1 MKKKKGKS
9 GTKRIV
15 PQKEVIG
22 IDVASKTNSVRIGFK
37 LPEDEKMYIGEEK
50 TFTNDDD
57 GHKALCAHV
66 AKFTHPDCVN
76 RSYVMEA
83 TGIYHEDLAYHLHRS
98 GFQVNILLPN
108 RVKAYKQSENELS
121 KTDSIDARLLVKMGL
136 EKTLT
141 NWVPPAAE
149 VYVLKQLSRERY
161 RLLAD
166 RTAQK
171 NQIHAIQRSAN
182 PSKTTLKRQE
192 AIVKL
197 LEKQIV
203 EVEQE
208 IKLLVKKHSYI
219 TEAVNRACTIPGIGL
234 ISAVTVLAETN
245 FFLDFNNAKQV
256 TKYAGLD
263 IILKESGT
271 FKGKR
276 RISKRGNSY
285 LRAALY
291 MPSLSAVRYNE
302 PIKGLYER
310 ISDKCGVKKKGLI
323 AGCRKLLCLM
333 CSMEKNKKDFDN
345 NYHQKRVE
353 ETGPKLNKL
362 AQASL

>member
-1 MKKKKGKS
+1 MS
-9 GTKRIV
+9 FFW
-15 PQKEVIG
+15 VI
-22 IDVASKTNSVRIGFK
+22 FC
-37 LPEDEKMYIGEEK
+37 P
-50 TFTNDDD
+50 
-57 GHKALCAHV
+57 
-66 AKFTHPDCVN
+66 
-76 RSYVMEA
+76 
-83 TGIYHEDLAYHLHRS
+83 
-98 GFQVNILLPN
+98 
-108 RVKAYKQSENELS
+108 
-121 KTDSIDARLLVKMGL
+121 
-136 EKTLT
+136 
-141 NWVPPAAE
+141 
-149 VYVLKQLSRERY
+149 
-161 RLLAD
+161 
-166 RTAQK
+166 
-171 NQIHAIQRSAN
+171 
-182 PSKTTLKRQE
+182 
-192 AIVKL
+192 
-197 LEKQIV
+197 
-203 EVEQE
+203 
-208 IKLLVKKHSYI
+208 
-219 TEAVNRACTIPGIGL
+219 
-234 ISAVTVLAETN
+234 TN

>member
-22 IDVASKTNSVRIGFK
+22 IDVSSKSHSVRIGFK
-37 LPEDEKMYIGEEK
+37 LPEDDKIHIGEEK

-66 AKFTHPDCVN
+66 AKFTHPECAN
-76 RSYVMEA
+76 RTYVMEA
-83 TGIYHEDLAYHLHRS
+83 TGIYHEELAYHLHQS
-98 GFQVNILLPN
+98 GSRVAIILPN
-108 RVKAYKQSENELS
+108 RAKAYKQSENVLS

-141 NWVPPAAE
+141 IWEPPAAE
-149 VYVLKQLSRERY
+149 VYALKQLSRERH

-166 RTAQK
+166 RTALK
-171 NQIHAIQRSAN
+171 NQIHAIQRSVN
-182 PSKTTLKRQE
+182 PSVTTLKRQK
-192 AIVKL
+192 AVVQL
-197 LEKQIV
+197 LEEQIV

-208 IKLLVKKHSYI
+208 IELLIEKHSYI
-219 TEAVNRACTIPGIGL
+219 AEAVKRACTIPGIGR

-245 FFLDFNNAKQV
+245 FFLDFNNARQV

-276 RISKRGNSY
+276 HISKRGNSY

-291 MPSLSAVRYNE
+291 MPSLSAVRYNK
-302 PIKGLYER
+302 PIKELYDR
-310 ISDKCGVKKKGLI
+310 ISDKCGVKMKGLI

-353 ETGPKLNKL
+353 ETIPKSNKL
-362 AQASL
+362 AQATL